1 MSTAVTDPVRTDLS
15 PVARPRKS
23 GKLRLHHPLT
33 PYALCAPYPLLL
45 LTFVVGPM
53 IFGVWISLHDWDL
66 MLPNKPFI
74 GLQNYKDIFDP
85 TSVIA
90 LPFWH
95 GMRATGIFIVASV
108 PFLVLVPL
116 GVATLLNRRFRGR
129 TFFRAMIFAPFVHR
143 LRRWMRPRTDRTGSP
158 PHRPGRSRC

>member
-1 MSTAVTDPVRTDLS
+1 
-15 PVARPRKS
+15 
-23 GKLRLHHPLT
+23 
-33 PYALCAPYPLLL
+33 
-45 LTFVVGPM
+45 M
-53 IFGVWISLHDWDL
+53 IFGVWISLHDWDF

-116 GVATLLNRRFRGR
+116 GVATLLNRRFHGR

-158 PHRPGRSRC
+158 PDRPGRSRC